1 MPTGEIPQ
9 ISLDDLR
16 SSLVELSEALAEGA
30 LSGQVERAILIQMA
44 PSGDMQCL
52 IAGVRPTDALGMLQF
67 AQAFIMRRLMAGG

>member
-1 MPTGEIPQ
+1 MTQGGVQ
-9 ISLDDLR
+9 RISQEELC

-30 LSGQVERAILIQMA
+30 LSGQIERAILIQMT

-52 IAGVRPTDALGMLQF
+52 IAGVRPTDVLGMLQF

>member
-1 MPTGEIPQ
+1 MPTGDIPR

-30 LSGQVERAILIQMA
+30 LSGQVERAILIQMT
-44 PSGDMQCL
+44 PSGTMQCL